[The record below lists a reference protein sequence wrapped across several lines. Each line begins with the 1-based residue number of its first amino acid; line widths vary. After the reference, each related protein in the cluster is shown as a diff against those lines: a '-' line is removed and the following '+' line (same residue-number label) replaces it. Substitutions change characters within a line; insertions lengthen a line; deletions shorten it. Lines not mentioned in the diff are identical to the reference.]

1 MLGLYYK
8 SDELQ
13 TTLQM
18 TRLELLAA
26 GIEPN
31 PGPACIHCKLDFK
44 ITHKTDIICA
54 NCWRGDNLWAIQM
67 GRIMSVD
74 DISRVIHRCYRF
86 LQCRTCCRL
95 FTSTVKILGVQA
107 VTDKLEVINSVM
119 CFDCSRHCMLS
130 SNPPLP
136 QRIMDLNKEYL
147 SIDSKGD
154 FAPSLIS
161 SHHPIFQC
169 IVARSLS
176 LFLVNTVFDNFWL
189 VLLASNVMILH
200 GDLYMTFK
208 GCMIIIDS
216 LGDIYYAK
224 MDWNFLQMQVLGDCD
239 KVLDLRQ
246 YISFPERIET
256 FSSYIAF
263 INNFYDSKVDF
274 RIPEKDKHVP
284 EQII

>member
-1 MLGLYYK
+1 
-8 SDELQ
+8 
-13 TTLQM
+13 
-18 TRLELLAA
+18 
-26 GIEPN
+26 
-31 PGPACIHCKLDFK
+31 
-44 ITHKTDIICA
+44 
-54 NCWRGDNLWAIQM
+54 
-67 GRIMSVD
+67 
-74 DISRVIHRCYRF
+74 
-86 LQCRTCCRL
+86 
-95 FTSTVKILGVQA
+95 
-107 VTDKLEVINSVM
+107 
-119 CFDCSRHCMLS
+119 MLS

-154 FAPSLIS
+154 FSPSLIS

-246 YISFPERIET
+246 YISFPERIDT